1 MFTLEKNFQK
11 FTELG
16 VVVHACNL
24 GYLGGWGRGIW
35 KPAQAKLVRPY
46 IKNKRQTKD
55 LGMWLSMRGCKDK
68 VLGSMSSSAK
78 QKNHLTIIK
87 IGLHGE

>member
-24 GYLGGWGRGIW
+24 GYLGG
-35 KPAQAKLVRPY
+35 
-46 IKNKRQTKD
+46 
-55 LGMWLSMRGCKDK
+55 
-68 VLGSMSSSAK
+68 
-78 QKNHLTIIK
+78 
-87 IGLHGE
+87 